1 MLVKL
6 AYAMQRLKKYLK
18 KIVMI
23 YKDGGGGQFVD
34 VVGEGQNCCEGGHI
48 AHGGSPTREALE
60 RVGND
65 GKMLRKFLASVMAFF
80 TIFFLSSESP
90 TRVFYSQ
97 KKDTRNLLNSK
108 ICIQRK
114 QAKHSLSFF
123 TRVLLL

>member
-1 MLVKL
+1 
-6 AYAMQRLKKYLK
+6 MQRLKKYLK

-23 YKDGGGGQFVD
+23 YKDGGGGNLWMLWERDRTVMR
-34 VVGEGQNCCEGGHI
+34 GGHI

-90 TRVFYSQ
+90 TRGSA
-97 KKDTRNLLNSK
+97 L
-108 ICIQRK
+108 
-114 QAKHSLSFF
+114 
-123 TRVLLL
+123 